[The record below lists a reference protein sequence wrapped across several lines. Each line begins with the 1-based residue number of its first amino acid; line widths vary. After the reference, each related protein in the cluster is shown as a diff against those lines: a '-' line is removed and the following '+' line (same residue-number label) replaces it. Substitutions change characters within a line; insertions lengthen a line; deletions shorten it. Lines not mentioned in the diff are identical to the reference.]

1 MQPHGPIDVSILIV
15 SYNTREMTLAAL
27 DSVYAETRKAP
38 FEVIVVD
45 NASSDGSAARLLPR
59 PNPMLWSSA
68 TSFGFPG

>member
-45 NASSDGSAARLLPR
+45 NASSDEIGRAHV
-59 PNPMLWSSA
+59 
-68 TSFGFPG
+68 

>member
-38 FEVIVVD
+38 FELIVVD
-45 NASSDGSAARLLPR
+45 NASSAVRRRPLPLILESR
-59 PNPMLWSSA
+59 S
-68 TSFGFPG
+68 